1 MKGLA
6 MALSTP
12 IADIGWAA
20 APFRLLGVDSHY
32 HSLKQLMG
40 RRGTVVAFISNHCP
54 YVQAVMPRL
63 IRDARELASVGVST
77 IAINANDAQLSPED
91 SFAAMKTQAKLW
103 ELPFHYLH
111 DESQAVAK
119 AYGAVCTPDFFGFD
133 AELRLQYRGRL
144 DEGRIDPVADDTPRE
159 LFDAM
164 RLVAHLGYG
173 PGEQEPSMGCG
184 IKWRE
189 VEEARTPAV
198 FVA

>member
-1 MKGLA
+1 

-12 IADIGWAA
+12 IADIGWHAS
-20 APFRLLGVDSHY
+20 PFRLKGTDSHY

-54 YVQAVMPRL
+54 YVQAMMPRL
-63 IRDARELASVGVST
+63 IRDAQALGSHGVT
-77 IAINANDAQLSPED
+77 VIAINANDGLAYPED
-91 SFAAMKTQAKLW
+91 NFGAMKLQAKAW

-111 DESQAVAK
+111 DETQEIAR

-133 AELRLQYRGRL
+133 AEMRLQYRGRL
-144 DEGRIDPVADDTPRE
+144 DDCRTEAATEDTPRE

-164 RLVAHLGYG
+164 RLIAHLGFG
-173 PGEQEPSMGCG
+173 PGEQEPSVGCS

-189 VEEARTPAV
+189 PALV
-198 FVA
+198 PERSQAQTTSA